1 MGSIVF
7 NLCHR
12 MPQGRLRDLTRTAL
26 LLRNL
31 SETEMLLRGVIWIE
45 EATRLASYNSL
56 ELILFQRKQNE

>member
-1 MGSIVF
+1 
-7 NLCHR
+7 

-26 LLRNL
+26 LLRKL

-56 ELILFQRKQNE
+56 ELILSQRKQNE